1 MAAEL
6 SLREVAPTQQLRA
19 PFFSLPFSSQ
29 CKEKLG
35 DPLPPQYALE
45 LLTIY
50 AWERGGRLTKFN
62 TAQGFRTVLELITK
76 YKQLLIYWT
85 VCYDFQHPEVSK
97 YLRRQ
102 LKKPRYSVPTWHCS
116 PSVPGCSCVK
126 GGSGSSVSME

>member
-1 MAAEL
+1 M
-6 SLREVAPTQQLRA
+6 PY
-19 PFFSLPFSSQ
+19 FFSLIFSSQ

-50 AWERGGRLTKFN
+50 AWECGSRTTKFN

-76 YKQLLIYWT
+76 YKCLRIYWT
-85 VCYDFQHPEVSK
+85 VCYNFKHPEVSN

-102 LKKPRYSVPTWHCS
+102 LR
-116 PSVPGCSCVK
+116 
-126 GGSGSSVSME
+126 EAR